1 MGWFSDRYLRRF
13 VWGGT
18 LIAISGWGMRIF
30 DGIWTYAFLLP
41 FVVGLIASLS
51 GMAWIGAVASVPD
64 QSGSVESRF
73 PAGHVIA
80 CLVAAAFGLVVIGI
94 GLFGLNETQPVGAA
108 VACMILGVSMFVY
121 WAAVA
126 FHCASFRIL
135 LKDGAVS
142 ATGGLRPGLRK
153 GPYEL
158 AELSQRKGV
167 DLTDGR
173 QGRYQLNFVRKRS
186 IGLSARMT
194 GTRAILVAAHKFYPH
209 DYMWDNCLLR
219 EKDARTS

>member
-1 MGWFSDRYLRRF
+1 MGWFSDRYLRRL

-18 LIAISGWGMRIF
+18 LIAISGWGMRIA
-30 DGIWTYAFLLP
+30 DGIWTYALLLP
-41 FVVGLIASLS
+41 FLLGLITALS
-51 GMAWIGAVASVPD
+51 GMSSIGAVASVPD

-73 PAGHVIA
+73 PVGHVIA
-80 CLVAAAFGLVVIGI
+80 SLVAAAFGLVVF
-94 GLFGLNETQPVGAA
+94 GLGLSGLNETQPVGAA
-108 VACMILGVSMFVY
+108 VACMIIGVSMFVY
-121 WAAVA
+121 WALVA
-126 FHCASFRIL
+126 FHWASFRVW

-167 DLTDGR
+167 DLTEDSH
-173 QGRYQLNFVRKRS
+173 GRYKLNFVRKRS
-186 IGLSARMT
+186 ISLSARMT

-209 DYMWDNCLLR
+209 DYMWDDCLLR
-219 EKDARTS
+219 E